1 MKASWA
7 AFSLLLRLILSRKFG
22 GRGGGDYLTL
32 ALEAVNYV
40 FFLMIV
46 EGMAFTVRKGSKYRY
61 CIASDGVTRIS
72 STECNCV
79 YAILG
84 LAGVDLLMSFI
95 AGGLCCRGIFILVIR
110 RGGMGRS

>member
-1 MKASWA
+1 M
-7 AFSLLLRLILSRKFG
+7 
-22 GRGGGDYLTL
+22 
-32 ALEAVNYV
+32 NYV

-61 CIASDGVTRIS
+61 CIAPDGVTRIS

-79 YAILG
+79 YAICG

-95 AGGLCCRGIFILVIR
+95 AGGLISVVVQRDFYLGYKTRRNGQDSRDGSGVGQRQEGIDDSGLIT
-110 RGGMGRS
+110 GA